1 MTKTPREA
9 TQPDD
14 ASALPMAE
22 VEQLLSTMGKALRAF
37 NMYQANNPVFQRFRE
52 ALRDAFQAVWAR
64 TDELPLS
71 VVEDGFRYGGRTFA
85 VGKGREN
92 IAFAFYKDGVR
103 NLTFLP
109 GFEDEVGAFLD
120 AVTRAGRAGD
130 EADDLITVLWEE
142 DFGSLLYGYVDLLME
157 GVPIPEEPQAE
168 PGPVAGGFAGEAEVP
183 EGGAGEEVEGAP
195 AGSHGPLTAGLTRDD
210 FDETLYFLDQA
221 EIARLQTEVEVEMER
236 DLRVDVLNA
245 LFDRLE
251 EPRPDRQEQILD
263 ILDQLMPL
271 FLSRGDMA
279 NAARVLEELER
290 LQHDGRRLGA
300 SLQERVERLF
310 ARLSEPQVLEQ
321 FVQAVEDGAVAP
333 DSEGVNLFFSRLE
346 ARALP
351 VLLRFAE
358 MSESETVKKRLAS
371 AVDGLASRYPG
382 EVNELLR
389 SDEPAMVAGAARVA
403 GRVGLKD
410 VVEGLDAAL
419 GHADRNVRMA
429 VVEALVAI
437 RSTTALNALS
447 LALEDEDRE
456 VRIAAASALGEVRFA
471 SARRA
476 LERVI
481 EGRRIKEADLT
492 EKMAFFEAYGAA
504 GGSTAVE
511 RLDRLLNSKGFLGRR
526 NPTEIRACAAL
537 GLGQA
542 GTPRARAALEKAR
555 SDEDSIVRNAVVR
568 ALKQE
573 MVSP

>member
-1 MTKTPREA
+1 
-9 TQPDD
+9 
-14 ASALPMAE
+14 
-22 VEQLLSTMGKALRAF
+22 
-37 NMYQANNPVFQRFRE
+37 
-52 ALRDAFQAVWAR
+52 
-64 TDELPLS
+64 
-71 VVEDGFRYGGRTFA
+71 
-85 VGKGREN
+85 
-92 IAFAFYKDGVR
+92 
-103 NLTFLP
+103 
-109 GFEDEVGAFLD
+109 
-120 AVTRAGRAGD
+120 
-130 EADDLITVLWEE
+130 
-142 DFGSLLYGYVDLLME
+142 
-157 GVPIPEEPQAE
+157 
-168 PGPVAGGFAGEAEVP
+168 
-183 EGGAGEEVEGAP
+183 
-195 AGSHGPLTAGLTRDD
+195 
-210 FDETLYFLDQA
+210 
-221 EIARLQTEVEVEMER
+221 
-236 DLRVDVLNA
+236 
-245 LFDRLE
+245 
-251 EPRPDRQEQILD
+251 
-263 ILDQLMPL
+263 
-271 FLSRGDMA
+271 
-279 NAARVLEELER
+279 
-290 LQHDGRRLGA
+290 
-300 SLQERVERLF
+300 
-310 ARLSEPQVLEQ
+310 
-321 FVQAVEDGAVAP
+321 EDGAVAP

-389 SDEPAMVAGAARVA
+389 SDEPAVVAGAARVA

-410 VVEGLDAAL
+410 VVEGLEAAL
-419 GHADRNVRMA
+419 GHGDRNVRMA

-437 RSTTALNALS
+437 RSTAALNALS

-471 SARRA
+471 SARPA